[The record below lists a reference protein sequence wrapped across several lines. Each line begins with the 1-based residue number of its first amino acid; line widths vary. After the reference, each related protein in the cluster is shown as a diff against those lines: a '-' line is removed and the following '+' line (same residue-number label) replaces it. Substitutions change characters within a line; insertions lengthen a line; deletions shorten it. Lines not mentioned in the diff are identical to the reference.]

1 MKVKIPAAIL
11 SLFFLSGC
19 SIIGLG
25 IGIANQE
32 NDKFETVYHIEL
44 LKEIDPGTK
53 IIVTLKN
60 GETVHGSL
68 IYFEE
73 FYRGGYIQEENT
85 DSVYQKGYW
94 ELSMKVGS
102 SDELFNVNEINNV
115 EKIYKEGNHAVPIG
129 LGIGLAVDV
138 IVYLLFGSRN
148 YSLGG

>member
-1 MKVKIPAAIL
+1 MKIFF
-11 SLFFLSGC
+11 LFLGISIIFLSGC

-25 IGIANQE
+25 IGIAAQE

-102 SDELFNVNEINNV
+102 SDELFNVSEIQKV
-115 EKIYKEGNHAVPIG
+115 DKFYSKGNYAVPIG
-129 LGIGLAVDV
+129 LGIGIAVDV
-138 IVYLLFGSRN
+138 LLYFLYIN
-148 YSLGG
+148 NPIDLQ

>member
-1 MKVKIPAAIL
+1 MKIFF
-11 SLFFLSGC
+11 LFSGISIIFLSGC

-25 IGIANQE
+25 IGIAAQE
-32 NDKFETVYHIEL
+32 NDKFETVYHIES

-102 SDELFNVNEINNV
+102 SDELFNVSEIQKV
-115 EKIYKEGNHAVPIG
+115 DKFYSKGNYAVPIG
-129 LGIGLAVDV
+129 LGIGIAVDV
-138 IVYLLFGSRN
+138 LLYFLYIN
-148 YSLGG
+148 NPIDLQ

>member
-1 MKVKIPAAIL
+1 MKIFF
-11 SLFFLSGC
+11 LFLGISIIFLSGC
-19 SIIGLG
+19 SVIGLG
-25 IGIANQE
+25 IGLAAQE
-32 NDKFETVYHIEL
+32 NDKFETVYHIES

-102 SDELFNVNEINNV
+102 SDELFNVSEIQKV
-115 EKIYKEGNHAVPIG
+115 DKFYSKGNYAVPIG
-129 LGIGLAVDV
+129 LGIGIAVDV
-138 IVYLLFGSRN
+138 LLYFLYIN
-148 YSLGG
+148 NPIDLQ